1 MSTAVVMST
10 SSITLPPIRNHHAM
24 MPQQHA
30 LPTPPSSTST
40 SPSASPTYRAADPSA
55 RGYPFSFERLP
66 LDLQREILSHLDYQS
81 LIALSCVNRY
91 LNRTVDP
98 ARLASPE
105 DKFAFVMHAE
115 NFFPRHFPVVVQ
127 GQERPG
133 NFACYVC
140 FRVRGPAHF
149 DADQPHSIYVD
160 ERGERVSTPRG
171 RGTDGKGGT
180 VATLPPPPG
189 CKIVTLRR
197 FCIEC
202 GVRCGLHRPGDSMFT
217 KLRQELWV
225 CGCRMVWQKPT
236 CLKCTRCGGDCP
248 LRAKAKS

>member
-1 MSTAVVMST
+1 MSTAAVIPNSGV
-10 SSITLPPIRNHHAM
+10 TLPPLSRLHILRPPPM
-24 MPQQHA
+24 QA
-30 LPTPPSSTST
+30 LPTPPSSTT
-40 SPSASPTYRAADPSA
+40 PSPSPSYRAMDASP
-55 RGYPFSFERLP
+55 PFRFHFERLP
-66 LDLQREILSHLDYQS
+66 PELQRDILSRLDYQS

-91 LNRTVDP
+91 FHQTVDP
-98 ARLASPE
+98 ARIASPE

-115 NFFPRHFPVVVQ
+115 NYFPRHFPVVVQ

-133 NFACYVC
+133 NFACYAC

-149 DADQPHSIYVD
+149 DAEQPHTILVN
-160 ERGERVSTPRG
+160 ERGERVPEPQG
-171 RGTDGKGGT
+171 RGGGKG
-180 VATLPPPPG
+180 ASARALPPPG
-189 CKIVTLRR
+189 CRYVTLRR

-202 GVRCGLHRPGDSMFT
+202 GVRHGLHQPGDSLFT